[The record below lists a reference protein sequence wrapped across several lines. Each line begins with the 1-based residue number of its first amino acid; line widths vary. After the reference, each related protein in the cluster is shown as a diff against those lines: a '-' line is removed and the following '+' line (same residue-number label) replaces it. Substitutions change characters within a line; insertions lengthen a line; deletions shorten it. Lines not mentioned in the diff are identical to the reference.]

1 MLSVW
6 TWVYGTMRL
15 QLPDGG
21 FIEVPIEA
29 MVVKDS
35 LFVPTLK
42 AAETRTLLRQAAS
55 EIGIR
60 TRSRIA
66 IVDGYLG
73 VLLRRVG

>member
-1 MLSVW
+1 
-6 TWVYGTMRL
+6 MRL

-42 AAETRTLLRQAAS
+42 AAETKTLLRQAAG
-55 EIGIR
+55 EIGIKTRGR
-60 TRSRIA
+60 TA

>member
-1 MLSVW
+1 
-6 TWVYGTMRL
+6 MRL

-42 AAETRTLLRQAAS
+42 AAETKTLLRQAAG
-55 EIGIR
+55 EIGIK
-60 TRSRIA
+60 TRSRTT